1 MTLLHYDPAT
11 TALQRVSSI
20 RTEVKAEL
28 PPLHGN
34 ALCCLGPKNCF
45 RLFCHR
51 IVESKIFANTI
62 LILIILSTI
71 TLALETPLDN
81 PEGKKIEILTYIDY
95 FMTAAFT
102 FEALVKIIA
111 AGLMFGK
118 KTYFREAWNI
128 LDFLIV
134 ASALMGIFAGDAI
147 DISFVKALRILK
159 ILRPL
164 RIIARNKGLKVAI
177 ISLGRSIPNIV
188 NLQVIVL
195 FFVFLFAILQT
206 TLLSGSF
213 FYCET
218 GHLPTMTAK

>member
-1 MTLLHYDPAT
+1 M
-11 TALQRVSSI
+11 
-20 RTEVKAEL
+20 
-28 PPLHGN
+28 
-34 ALCCLGPKNCF
+34 
-45 RLFCHR
+45 
-51 IVESKIFANTI
+51 ESKIFQNTI
-62 LILIILSTI
+62 LILIIISTI

-81 PEGKKIEILTYIDY
+81 PEGKKIEILTYVDY

-102 FEALVKIIA
+102 FECCVKIIA
-111 AGLMFGK
+111 AGLMFAGK
-118 KTYFREAWNI
+118 NSYFREAWNI

-134 ASALMGIFAGDAI
+134 ASALLGIIAGDAI

-218 GHLPTMTAK
+218 GHLPTMSVRQQIQNVETMWDCYNYGGEWVEPSLNFDSTMNSLLTLITI